1 MLKETLVIVIQLIT
15 GEEVT
20 NRIPIDESIQC
31 SEVLERVVED
41 MSIPGSRFHHIT
53 KGFQVR
59 CETDIIEDR
68 P

>member
-1 MLKETLVIVIQLIT
+1 MKEILVIVIQLIT

-20 NRIPIDESIQC
+20 HRILIDESIKC
-31 SEVLERVVED
+31 TEVLERVVED
-41 MSIPGSRFHHIT
+41 MSLPGSRFHHIT

-59 CETDIIEDR
+59 CETDIIQDR